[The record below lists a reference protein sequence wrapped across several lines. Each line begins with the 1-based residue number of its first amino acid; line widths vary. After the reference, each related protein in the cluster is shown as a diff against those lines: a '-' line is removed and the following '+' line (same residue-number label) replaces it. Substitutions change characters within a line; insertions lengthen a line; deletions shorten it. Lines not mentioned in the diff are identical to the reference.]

1 MTETVCAAGS
11 STDKKKNEY
20 KPGPV
25 IMETGVPGVRLDF
38 NSGVRLLLEESEGY
52 HLRITDRDAMIVM
65 YDADISSKYVETKKK
80 YYIDYLVELW
90 KDGHKVLT
98 HSFDLKGRNVKIC
111 CPVGGVLGDVLAWF
125 PYAEEFRKKHNC
137 NVYCM
142 VSKEHAEIFR
152 PAYPMIRFVSE
163 EETVPE
169 CYATYYMGAYKDP
182 SYAPVDHRQAGLSGS
197 IPYILGLEL
206 KEVRPVLT
214 PCAERP
220 IKEPYVCIAVQT
232 TAQRKYW
239 NNARGWDYTVDY
251 LKKLGYRVL
260 CIDRNRTN
268 PIGDYRNEMPA
279 GAEDFTGNLPLQ
291 QRIDLLGHADFFIG
305 LSSGLSWLAW
315 GAGTPVIMISGF
327 SLPQTEFYTP
337 YRVIQYHSCYGC
349 WNDVTVEMLTKDKL
363 YCPRHQ
369 GTKRMFECSRFITPE
384 YVCKVIDRLMADYGL
399 PGREGV

>member
-1 MTETVCAAGS
+1 M
-11 STDKKKNEY
+11 
-20 KPGPV
+20 
-25 IMETGVPGVRLDF
+25 
-38 NSGVRLLLEESEGY
+38 
-52 HLRITDRDAMIVM
+52 
-65 YDADISSKYVETKKK
+65 
-80 YYIDYLVELW
+80 
-90 KDGHKVLT
+90 
-98 HSFDLKGRNVKIC
+98 
-111 CPVGGVLGDVLAWF
+111 
-125 PYAEEFRKKHNC
+125 
-137 NVYCM
+137 
-142 VSKEHAEIFR
+142 
-152 PAYPMIRFVSE
+152 
-163 EETVPE
+163 
-169 CYATYYMGAYKDP
+169 
-182 SYAPVDHRQAGLSGS
+182 
-197 IPYILGLEL
+197 
-206 KEVRPVLT
+206 
-214 PCAERP
+214 
-220 IKEPYVCIAVQT
+220 
-232 TAQRKYW
+232 
-239 NNARGWDYTVDY
+239 DY

-369 GTKRMFECSRFITPE
+369 GTKRMYECSRFITPE